1 MEGKINGRPN
11 INGTVTGGGGGT
23 ADHKRLINRDLADQH
38 PISAITDLQAT
49 LNEKATKADV
59 DSIKKQI
66 ADKKA
71 KGLYYDL
78 DKKFAKKSFWYLTSE
93 IDEATNAGDPGDNGE
108 YIVSGPYDLG
118 QGGGGGGGGGGVTTV
133 TLLNKD
139 PVTGEN
145 FWPTAVA
152 IDAEV
157 KLKVYWSSMRDADP
171 TGNGTMYVYVND
183 TLISKKT
190 VKQGEYEIDIS
201 AYLNS
206 GANKVEFK
214 VIDAYSTVKNL
225 IGTITA
231 VALRLTSSFEDDIS
245 YTGLITYT
253 YVPVG
258 DVLKYVHFEI
268 DGTEIGVDQVRT
280 TGEQCTKVL
289 PAQTH
294 GSHVLHVYFTAELDG
309 DFVESNHL
317 YYDLICYV
325 AGNRTPIIASTF
337 DAQSEQEQYVAFS
350 IKYRVYTPGKNTS
363 VVNLIADGQPIG
375 NALNVDM
382 NWQVWEIR
390 PTVVGDHIY
399 MIKTG
404 SITRT
409 FNVHVYESTIS
420 VQPVTSSQVLYL
432 TTFGRSNSESPES
445 RST

>member
-1 MEGKINGRPN
+1 
-11 INGTVTGGGGGT
+11 
-23 ADHKRLINRDLADQH
+23 
-38 PISAITDLQAT
+38 
-49 LNEKATKADV
+49 
-59 DSIKKQI
+59 
-66 ADKKA
+66 
-71 KGLYYDL
+71 
-78 DKKFAKKSFWYLTSE
+78 
-93 IDEATNAGDPGDNGE
+93 
-108 YIVSGPYDLG
+108 
-118 QGGGGGGGGGGVTTV
+118 
-133 TLLNKD
+133 
-139 PVTGEN
+139 
-145 FWPTAVA
+145 
-152 IDAEV
+152 
-157 KLKVYWSSMRDADP
+157 MRDADP

-225 IGTITA
+225 IGTVTA

-337 DAQSEQEQYVAFS
+337 DVQSEQEQYVAFS

-382 NWQVWEIR
+382 NWQV
-390 PTVVGDHIY
+390 
-399 MIKTG
+399 
-404 SITRT
+404 
-409 FNVHVYESTIS
+409 
-420 VQPVTSSQVLYL
+420 
-432 TTFGRSNSESPES
+432 
-445 RST
+445 